1 MYVSVYYKYKQR
13 ENCEINQ
20 KASSRKWREMKKKQQ
35 HRNKAKQPTREMKWR
50 KTKKQIYT
58 ANRWKIKNC
67 EHFVWQLCIF
77 LVYFFGLPSRF
88 VFFFMYFALIISSL
102 SVYRLFLAFFLFV
115 CLFCNN
121 SNLYLYTCR
130 FIMPE
135 FMWRATNFL
144 DTCINKK
151 NTLCALASLGE
162 VRTLLIDRLSSLHFF
177 PSSSYFVCFTYM
189 QRETESEKEKWETF
203 QAHSNHFGKRLST
216 TFHFS
221 FGEGEKHDSINEIN

>member
-1 MYVSVYYKYKQR
+1 MATVYISGVFLR
-13 ENCEINQ
+13 
-20 KASSRKWREMKKKQQ
+20 SSF
-35 HRNKAKQPTREMKWR
+35 AV
-50 KTKKQIYT
+50 
-58 ANRWKIKNC
+58 C
-67 EHFVWQLCIF
+67 
-77 LVYFFGLPSRF
+77 
-88 VFFFMYFALIISSL
+88 FFFHVFCVDHLL
-102 SVYRLFLAFFLFV
+102 SVCLSPVFSFFLFV

-151 NTLCALASLGE
+151 NTLYALASLGE